1 MMTYLIFK
9 NSDKSFYLGTSTV
22 NSNFE
27 TEEFVINQ
35 CSEYKENFNYT
46 YNSTSASDNEAYAEA
61 IEGSEIA
68 IDVDL
73 IAAMNAEVV
82 ATQYQNDR
90 RNEYPDIKEQLDK
103 LYHDIRN
110 GTLNNTGE
118 FFTSIKAVKDA
129 NPKPS

>member
-46 YNSTSASDNEAYAEA
+46 YNNTPANENEQYAEA
-61 IEGSEIA
+61 IEGNEIT
-68 IDVDL
+68 IDADET
-73 IAAMNAEVV
+73 ARMNAEIVSN
-82 ATQYQNDR
+82 QYQQAR
-90 RNEYPDIKEQLDK
+90 RDAYPPLEDQLDNIFHNGIDAWK
-103 LYHDIRN
+103 ADIQA
-110 GTLNNTGE
+110 
-118 FFTSIKAVKDA
+118 IKDA

>member
-46 YNSTSASDNEAYAEA
+46 YNNTSASDNEAYAEA

-68 IDVDL
+68 IDADL
-73 IAAMNAEVV
+73 IARMNAEIVSN
-82 ATQYQNDR
+82 QYQQAR
-90 RNEYPDIKEQLDK
+90 RDAYPPLEDQLDNIFHNGIDAWK
-103 LYHDIRN
+103 ADIQA
-110 GTLNNTGE
+110 
-118 FFTSIKAVKDA
+118 IKDA
-129 NPKPS
+129 YPKP

>member
-46 YNSTSASDNEAYAEA
+46 YNNTSASDNEAYAEA

-68 IDVDL
+68 IDADL
-73 IAAMNAEVV
+73 IARMNAEIVSN
-82 ATQYQNDR
+82 QYQQAR
-90 RNEYPDIKEQLDK
+90 RDAYPPLEDQLDNIFHNGIDAWK
-103 LYHDIRN
+103 ADIQA
-110 GTLNNTGE
+110 
-118 FFTSIKAVKDA
+118 IKDA

>member
-46 YNSTSASDNEAYAEA
+46 YNNTSASDNEAYAEA

-68 IDVDL
+68 IDADL
-73 IAAMNAEVV
+73 IARMNAEIVSN
-82 ATQYQNDR
+82 QYQQAR
-90 RNEYPDIKEQLDK
+90 RDAYPPLEEQLDNIFHNGVEAWK
-103 LYHDIRN
+103 ADIQA
-110 GTLNNTGE
+110 
-118 FFTSIKAVKDA
+118 IKDA
-129 NPKPS
+129 HPKPS

>member
-46 YNSTSASDNEAYAEA
+46 YNNTSASDNEAYAEA

-68 IDVDL
+68 IDADL
-73 IAAMNAEVV
+73 IARMNAEIVSN
-82 ATQYQNDR
+82 QYQQAR
-90 RNEYPDIKEQLDK
+90 RDAYPPLEDQLDNIFHNGIDAWK
-103 LYHDIRN
+103 ADIQA
-110 GTLNNTGE
+110 
-118 FFTSIKAVKDA
+118 IKDA
-129 NPKPS
+129 HPKPV

>member
-46 YNSTSASDNEAYAEA
+46 YNNTSASDNEAYAEA

-68 IDVDL
+68 IDADL

-90 RNEYPDIKEQLDK
+90 RNEYPPLEEQLDNIFHNGVDAWK
-103 LYHDIRN
+103 ADIQA
-110 GTLNNTGE
+110 
-118 FFTSIKAVKDA
+118 IKDA
-129 NPKPS
+129 HPKPV

>member
-46 YNSTSASDNEAYAEA
+46 YNNTSARDNEAYAEA

-68 IDVDL
+68 IDADL
-73 IAAMNAEVV
+73 IARMNAEIVSN
-82 ATQYQNDR
+82 QYQQAR
-90 RNEYPDIKEQLDK
+90 RDAYPPLEDQLDNIFHNGIDAWK
-103 LYHDIRN
+103 ADIQA
-110 GTLNNTGE
+110 
-118 FFTSIKAVKDA
+118 IKDA